1 VTRQPASEHLRE
13 LTERLWT
20 ERHLLE
26 FLLFKLVAAR
36 LILAADARRFVA
48 PALAEVE
55 HVTEKIRMAELGRS
69 VAVSQVA
76 ADWDISPEEV
86 SLSYLASHAPEPY
99 RSLFVE
105 HREGFLKL
113 TSEIEDASLEN
124 RKLAS
129 AGLANIQENLDALM
143 GDQDTT
149 TYSPTGRRQTAPVA
163 PRKLDRAL

>member
-1 VTRQPASEHLRE
+1 MTRQPESEHLRE

-76 ADWDISPEEV
+76 ADWGIPAEEV
-86 SLSYLASHAPEPY
+86 SLSFLAGETPEPY

-113 TSEIEDASLEN
+113 TAEIEDASLEN
-124 RKLAS
+124 RKLATV
-129 AGLANIQENLDALM
+129 GLANIQENLDALM
-143 GDQDTT
+143 GDQDTA
-149 TYSPTGRRQTAPVA
+149 TYSPTGQRQTAPVA
-163 PRKLDRAL
+163 ARRLDRAL